1 MFLSGL
7 TPTSKER
14 DFTFALLVNG
24 PMKVSRQNLNLYFA
38 SMDVAPELTRRGGLK
53 KPRRSRP
60 LVDQM
65 SQNLR
70 PIGRWLNPD

>member
-1 MFLSGL
+1 MLSKVE
-7 TPTSKER
+7 TSVVGSLR
-14 DFTFALLVNG
+14 HFGIV
-24 PMKVSRQNLNLYFA
+24 KVSRQNLNLYFA

-70 PIGRWLNPD
+70 PIGRWLKPD

>member
-1 MFLSGL
+1 M
-7 TPTSKER
+7 R
-14 DFTFALLVNG
+14 VV
-24 PMKVSRQNLNLYFA
+24 KVSRQTLNLYFA
-38 SMDVAPELTRRGGLK
+38 SMDVVPELSRMGGLK

-70 PIGRWLNPD
+70 PIGPWLKPD